1 MLTEE
6 DLRRVLFCVIEQH
19 ERQRR
24 KEAPMRAPWT
34 PELIQKVCGAIGE
47 MSRARQSRTRGQSHS
62 RREEKLLSARQV
74 SERIGWNV
82 RRVQRHAP
90 ELGGKLVGGRL
101 LFRAAAIDEHLG
113 GRA

>member
-1 MLTEE
+1 MTEQ
-6 DLRRVLFCVIEQH
+6 DLRRILFCVVELH

-34 PELIQKVCGAIGE
+34 PEMIEKLCAAIAE
-47 MSRARQSRTRGQSHS
+47 TSRPRQLATRSRPHL

-74 SERIGWNV
+74 SEWIGWGI

-90 ELGGKLVGGRL
+90 ELGGELVDGRL

-113 GRA
+113 GSTA